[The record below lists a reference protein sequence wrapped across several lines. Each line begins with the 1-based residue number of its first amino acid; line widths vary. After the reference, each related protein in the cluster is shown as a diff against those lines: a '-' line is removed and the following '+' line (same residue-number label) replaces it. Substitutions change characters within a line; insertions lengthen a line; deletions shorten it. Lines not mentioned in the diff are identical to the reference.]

1 MIYKNL
7 ELHNVKE
14 LYEAKG
20 GIALCRVP
28 QKLGD
33 FLDNGGRWGIPRTGG
48 VEIRFVPESSVYITL
63 STLEPNTRANLTV
76 YYGSS
81 QIGTLH
87 FEDTIIDNTPRKI
100 RFVAS
105 PETEFLDI
113 VHKGFNKPFSK
124 NVVRILCD
132 GKPIV
137 IHSVE
142 GNARPPKKDELPDKT
157 ILFYGSSIT
166 HGVSAVLGNLNWPFI
181 LAERLKVDE
190 INLGFPDGCRFQHEM
205 ADYIATRQDYD
216 AIFLEIGINFFGED
230 NAIIKERVL
239 YMLNALRKNHPDKY
253 IFCTDMFYAFTNKEQ
268 NKVKLGEVRKLVRDI
283 VLGMNDPKIV
293 YFDAMEALGEDK
305 ADLIAEDHIHPSIM
319 GNLRI
324 AEYFERK
331 LSPYI
336 AKI

>member
-1 MIYKNL
+1 
-7 ELHNVKE
+7 
-14 LYEAKG
+14 
-20 GIALCRVP
+20 
-28 QKLGD
+28 
-33 FLDNGGRWGIPRTGG
+33 
-48 VEIRFVPESSVYITL
+48 
-63 STLEPNTRANLTV
+63 
-76 YYGSS
+76 
-81 QIGTLH
+81 
-87 FEDTIIDNTPRKI
+87 
-100 RFVAS
+100 
-105 PETEFLDI
+105 
-113 VHKGFNKPFSK
+113 
-124 NVVRILCD
+124 
-132 GKPIV
+132 
-137 IHSVE
+137 
-142 GNARPPKKDELPDKT
+142 
-157 ILFYGSSIT
+157 
-166 HGVSAVLGNLNWPFI
+166 
-181 LAERLKVDE
+181 
-190 INLGFPDGCRFQHEM
+190 M

-216 AIFLEIGINFFGED
+216 AIFLEIGINCFGED

-305 ADLIAEDHIHPSIM
+305 ADLISEDHIHPSIM